1 MSRKKYIIA
10 CPICGAKLVTIHAGA
25 VEVECHTCGN
35 SFFVKFSKDVMSLRE
50 TSSFI
55 DDYNQCAANA

>member
-35 SFFVKFSKDVMSLRE
+35 SFFVKFSKDVMR
-50 TSSFI
+50 I
-55 DDYNQCAANA
+55 KY